1 MVNKKSDGGSQVKES
16 TDSNATLEE
25 EDVRGNL
32 KSLSLM
38 YSNCSKQFCFLS
50 LYSHEDFVCLQFCF
64 YLTRNFIS
72 FTFNLILY
80 VIIHDVCLINS
91 ISLINYYSRDKDFS

>member
-32 KSLSLM
+32 KYLISLIS
-38 YSNCSKQFCFLS
+38 SNSCSKQFCFCLFIVIKSLS
-50 LYSHEDFVCLQFCF
+50 DFAFV
-64 YLTRNFIS
+64 FI
-72 FTFNLILY
+72 
-80 VIIHDVCLINS
+80 
-91 ISLINYYSRDKDFS
+91 

>member
-38 YSNCSKQFCFLS
+38 YSNCSKQFCFCLFIAMKTLS
-50 LYSHEDFVCLQFCF
+50 VFSFV
-64 YLTRNFIS
+64 FI
-72 FTFNLILY
+72 
-80 VIIHDVCLINS
+80 
-91 ISLINYYSRDKDFS
+91 

>member
-32 KSLSLM
+32 KSLISLM

-50 LYSHEDFVCLQFCF
+50 LYSHEDFVCLHFCF
-64 YLTRNFIS
+64 HLTRYLVS
-72 FTFNLILY
+72 FAFNYRFY
-80 VIIHDVCLINS
+80 V
-91 ISLINYYSRDKDFS
+91 

>member
-32 KSLSLM
+32 KYFISLI
-38 YSNCSKQFCFLS
+38 YSSCWSKQFCFCLFIAMKSLS
-50 LYSHEDFVCLQFCF
+50 V
-64 YLTRNFIS
+64 
-72 FTFNLILY
+72 FTFVFI
-80 VIIHDVCLINS
+80 
-91 ISLINYYSRDKDFS
+91 